1 MSNSNFNVAT
11 NLSHSNLPYSLP
23 HDNMSSLL
31 HIASKVEA
39 AVAGYVLVRDFTD
52 TDKWRRW
59 FDQERV
65 SDSFRL
71 GHSYCIPF

>member
-1 MSNSNFNVAT
+1 
-11 NLSHSNLPYSLP
+11 
-23 HDNMSSLL
+23 MSSLL